1 MPHGLAEPGV
11 ESPFGPPR
19 IPGVAYTLEP
29 EARPYAE
36 AVIKNSRFVARL
48 CRADREDD
56 ALELISSARELERG
70 AGHHCSAYVIGA
82 GESRVE
88 RSSDDGEPGGTAG
101 IPILNVLK
109 GRDLVNVAA
118 VVSRHYGG
126 VKLGAGGLVRAY
138 GGTVATAID
147 DADLQP
153 RLRWEVFRL
162 IADHAD
168 AGWVEAELRRRG
180 FEVSGVEYRERAVIT
195 LVAGDVDPL
204 IAAINEITS
213 GRGEYISAGHIWR

>member
-1 MPHGLAEPGV
+1 MPHGLAEPRV
-11 ESPFGPPR
+11 ESPLGAPR

-29 EARPYAE
+29 TARPYAE
-36 AVIKNSRFVARL
+36 ATIKNSRFVARL

-70 AGHHCSAYVIGA
+70 AGHHCFAYVIGED
-82 GESRVE
+82 ESRVE

-101 IPILNVLK
+101 VPILNVLK

-126 VKLGAGGLVRAY
+126 
-138 GGTVATAID
+138 TVATAID
-147 DADLQP
+147 NADLQP
-153 RLRWEVFRL
+153 RLRWQVLRL

-180 FEVSGVEYRERAVIT
+180 FEVRGVEYRERAVIT
-195 LVAGDVDPL
+195 LVAVDVGPL
-204 IAAINEITS
+204 IAAIDEITS
-213 GRGEYISAGHIWR
+213 GRGEYTSTGHIWR